1 MTGKKIQTSP
11 IGSPS
16 SSTRD
21 QESFL
26 PIANVS
32 RIMKRSLPSNAKVS
46 KEAKETVQECVSE
59 FISFIT
65 GEASDKCQ
73 REKRKTINGDDLLWA
88 MTTLGFENYVG
99 PLKVYLNKY
108 REIEGEKNS
117 MAVVQED
124 KSFPN
129 TIAMNEVNN
138 GTESMSNG
146 QDFQGFH
153 EYYELEAARSYGED
167 LVSGGFDMRKIHEL
181 GDRWRG

>member
-1 MTGKKIQTSP
+1 
-11 IGSPS
+11 
-16 SSTRD
+16 
-21 QESFL
+21 
-26 PIANVS
+26 
-32 RIMKRSLPSNAKVS
+32 
-46 KEAKETVQECVSE
+46 
-59 FISFIT
+59 
-65 GEASDKCQ
+65 
-73 REKRKTINGDDLLWA
+73 

-117 MAVVQED
+117 MAVVQDD

-138 GTESMSNG
+138 GTESMSNR

-167 LVSGGFDMRKIHEL
+167 LVSGGFDMRKIQEL
-181 GDRWRG
+181 RDRWKG

>member
-1 MTGKKIQTSP
+1 
-11 IGSPS
+11 
-16 SSTRD
+16 
-21 QESFL
+21 
-26 PIANVS
+26 
-32 RIMKRSLPSNAKVS
+32 
-46 KEAKETVQECVSE
+46 
-59 FISFIT
+59 
-65 GEASDKCQ
+65 
-73 REKRKTINGDDLLWA
+73 

-138 GTESMSNG
+138 GTEFMSNR

-167 LVSGGFDMRKIHEL
+167 LVSGGFDMRKIQEL
-181 GDRWRG
+181 GDRWKG